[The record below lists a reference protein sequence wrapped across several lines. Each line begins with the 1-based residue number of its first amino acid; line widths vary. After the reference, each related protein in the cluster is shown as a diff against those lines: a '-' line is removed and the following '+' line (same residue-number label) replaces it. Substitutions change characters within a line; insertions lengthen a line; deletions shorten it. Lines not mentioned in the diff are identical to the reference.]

1 MELNRAIEKLNKF
14 TNIKNL
20 YGSMIGFTTSQYQE
34 IKESAITVLQHIKH
48 LQKENTMLENTKNN
62 CPHFNTSGISCD
74 KKFCNLDDYI
84 SKDKIKDCLDDIED
98 YFENVSVPYEDIEF
112 IKEKRKDLLKEE

>member
-1 MELNRAIEKLNKF
+1 MELEEAIKKLKLRTKELKLNYALTNPDLEAIE
-14 TNIKNL
+14 
-20 YGSMIGFTTSQYQE
+20 
-34 IKESAITVLQHIKH
+34 TVLQELDR

-84 SKDKIKDCLDDIED
+84 SKNEIKDCLEDIEN